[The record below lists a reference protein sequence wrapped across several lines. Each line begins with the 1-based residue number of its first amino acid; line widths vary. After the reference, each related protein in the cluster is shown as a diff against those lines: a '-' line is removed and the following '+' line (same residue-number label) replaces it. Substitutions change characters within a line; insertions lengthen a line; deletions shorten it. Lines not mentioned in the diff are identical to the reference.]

1 MVGWGLAQRVV
12 DKTGFSAYRVDV
24 DWGLNFLSVDLLNN
38 KPLGQGQIP
47 VPQIV
52 APLKAEGY
60 DGYIVLETGH
70 FCDHH
75 ASAKASGDYLKS
87 LV

>member
-1 MVGWGLAQRVV
+1 MVLDESGFRLYYVDVGWGL
-12 DKTGFSAYRVDV
+12 
-24 DWGLNFLSVDLLNN
+24 NFISVDLLNN

-52 APLKAEGY
+52 AALKAVGY

>member
-1 MVGWGLAQRVV
+1 VVLDESGFRLYYVDVGWGL
-12 DKTGFSAYRVDV
+12 
-24 DWGLNFLSVDLLNN
+24 NFISVDLLNN

-52 APLKAEGY
+52 AALKAVGY